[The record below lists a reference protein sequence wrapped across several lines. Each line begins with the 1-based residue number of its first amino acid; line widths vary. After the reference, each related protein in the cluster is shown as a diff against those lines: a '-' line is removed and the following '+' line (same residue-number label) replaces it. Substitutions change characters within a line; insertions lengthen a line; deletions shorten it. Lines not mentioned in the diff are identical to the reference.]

1 MKKFFS
7 IVFLCALSSFSLAND
22 DYSSLRQE
30 LIQMMELDQRTLHG
44 KAALDFDNLRVKQ
57 ANRVQQIVTEFGWP
71 TPDMV
76 GTDASQAAWIV
87 VQHAD
92 NDKEFQYRML
102 KIMRPLALEGKIN
115 PANYAYLYDRT
126 HSPQLYG
133 TQGKCEGTD
142 FIPFPI
148 QDIEDI
154 DSRRREMKMT
164 LAQAYWDMASERMCG
179 RK

>member
-71 TPDMV
+71 TVDMV

-92 NDKEFQYRML
+92 NDKEFQSL
-102 KIMRPLALEGKIN
+102 P
-115 PANYAYLYDRT
+115 
-126 HSPQLYG
+126 H
-133 TQGKCEGTD
+133 
-142 FIPFPI
+142 
-148 QDIEDI
+148 
-154 DSRRREMKMT
+154 
-164 LAQAYWDMASERMCG
+164 
-179 RK
+179 